1 MIQRKFLM
9 TLAAASMLQNALI
22 AAGDQ
27 PVSVIPDENLL
38 IAVSPALKE
47 SDSTATK
54 FQGVYITSKREDIL
68 SEGRPNLKGIVYE
81 DFIYEADES
90 KIKEIIEP
98 YFGRPLTPQ
107 ILADLREALS
117 KYFKT
122 VHPAARVLLPEQ
134 HAMEG
139 VIQILI
145 SPFTLGETRY
155 KGNEWYSEAYL
166 SRHLHISS
174 GKEIADETLLNDL
187 SWINRNPFQ
196 RVSASY
202 VPSDVPG
209 IMDLEIKTI
218 DRFPLRIYGRS
229 DNSGNA
235 TTGVMRF
242 ATGFSW
248 GNAFWVGDILT
259 YEYCTSNIE
268 KRVLLNKFNYSSFL
282 PWRHILT
289 ISGNYNITKP
299 VVVFGESKTV
309 NYGSRLRYTIP
320 FKPLFIP
327 FGQDITFGA
336 DWKHYMNQTLSRLT
350 GLTKFKTL
358 NETILYLSYTVS
370 DTLGSHNFS
379 IAFENYWSP
388 FHFLDKQEDS
398 DFAKFRPFARNHFY
412 YCDLTASYTYYLPL
426 NFAIAVLSR
435 LQRANHT
442 LPSSELMG
450 AGGYSTVRGYKEC
463 VAAGDNAFIAN
474 FEFRTPPIT
483 YFRKLKDKFI
493 LLGFVD
499 YGFVNNF
506 KVLQPTQPNKPRN
519 HVNEYLFSTG
529 AGARY
534 NINPYLSF
542 RCDYGFKLHDLY
554 YTSKIARKAVSGYG
568 RWHMGLLLSY

>member
-9 TLAAASMLQNALI
+9 ALAAASMLQSALM
-22 AAGDQ
+22 GDDDQ
-27 PVSVIPDENLL
+27 PVSVIPGENQL
-38 IAVSPALKE
+38 IAVNPALKE

-68 SEGRPNLKGIVYE
+68 SNGRPNIKGVEYK
-81 DFIYEADES
+81 DFIYKADEV
-90 KIKEIIEP
+90 KINKIIAP
-98 YFGRPLTPQ
+98 FFGRPLTPQ
-107 ILADLREALS
+107 LLADLREALNEYIKS
-117 KYFKT
+117 
-122 VHPAARVLLPEQ
+122 VHPAARVLFPKQ
-134 HAMEG
+134 HAING
-139 VIQILI
+139 VVQILI
-145 SPFTLGETRY
+145 SAHVLGETRY
-155 KGNEWYSEAYL
+155 KGNQWYSEAYL
-166 SRHLHISS
+166 SRHLHVSS
-174 GKEIADETLLNDL
+174 GKEIADDALLNDF

-196 RVSASY
+196 RVSVAY
-202 VPSDVPG
+202 VPSKVPG
-209 IMDLEIKTI
+209 VMDLEITTI
-218 DRFPLRIYGRS
+218 DRYPLRLYGRS
-229 DNSGNA
+229 DNTGNA
-235 TTGVMRF
+235 ATGVMRF

-259 YEYCTSNIE
+259 YEYSTSNIE

-289 ISGNYNITKP
+289 VSGNYNIIKP

-336 DWKHYMNQTLSRLT
+336 DWKHYTNRTLSRLT
-350 GLTKFKTL
+350 GLTNFKTV
-358 NETILYLSYTVS
+358 NETMLYLSYTVS

-388 FHFLDKQEDS
+388 FHFLDKQENS
-398 DFAKFRPFARNHFY
+398 DFAKFRPFAKNHFY
-412 YCDLTASYTYYLPL
+412 YFDLTASYTYYLPL
-426 NFAIAVLSR
+426 NFAIATLGR
-435 LQRANHT
+435 LQRANRT
-442 LPSSELMG
+442 LPPSELMS
-450 AGGYSTVRGYKEC
+450 AGGYSTVRGYKES
-463 VAAGDNAFIAN
+463 VVSGDNALIAN
-474 FEFRTPPIT
+474 FEFRAPPIT
-483 YFRKLKDKFI
+483 FFRKLKDKLIF
-493 LLGFVD
+493 LGFVD

-506 KVLQPTQPNKPRN
+506 KVTQPKSRNKPRN
-519 HVNEYLFSTG
+519 HVNEHLFSSG

-554 YTSKIARKAVSGYG
+554 YTSKTMRKAVAGSG